1 MDLFKTF
8 DCSPNDLLVTKPY
21 SYGLKE
27 DAVTFAY
34 SSLKRKKQD
43 VKINDTES
51 LLKYFYWV
59 W

>member
-8 DCSPNDLLVTKPY
+8 DCSPNDLLVAKPY

-34 SSLKRKKQD
+34 SSLKRK
-43 VKINDTES
+43 NRM
-51 LLKYFYWV
+51 
-59 W
+59 